1 MMRTSLRNRILSL
14 LILSLILVG
23 AVNIVSANA
32 ADQKNEKNEPI
43 KYSGMYKG
51 RQVVP
56 NTLAIFCQMEGPV
69 FVGTEK
75 ATVGK
80 KEVAGATASWACLLK
95 ILEKM
100 KHPDPQTRDEGVRD
114 WKTIT
119 QDEIDQFMSETIA
132 KGAVVENYE
141 KDQDTMVY
149 AAKETKDD
157 HTDNVTKA
165 ATQLNMADVINT
177 LRGLYAE
184 ELKYTVLSTL
194 SSVTYVPQQDNGEEE
209 NKK

>member
-1 MMRTSLRNRILSL
+1 MMRILAKNKILKL
-14 LILSLILVG
+14 LVLSFILVG
-23 AVNIVSANA
+23 AVNVVSANA
-32 ADQKNEKNEPI
+32 ADQKDGKNESI
-43 KYSGMYKG
+43 QYSGMYEG

-56 NTLAIFCQMEGPV
+56 NTLAIFCQMEGSV
-69 FVGTEK
+69 FVGTQK

-80 KEVAGATASWACLLK
+80 KEVAGATASQACLRK

-100 KHPDPQTRDEGVRD
+100 KNPDPQTRDEGVRD

-132 KGAVVENYE
+132 KGAVVENYK

-149 AAKETKDD
+149 ASKETKDD

-194 SSVTYVPQQDNGEEE
+194 SSVTYIPQQDNGEEE